1 MLSLLCS
8 AAPSCGLTVAGLA
21 VRLVRPLERSPW
33 ILEVDLMGSDAGA
46 AELGKHDALASTF
59 WPASVP
65 LARVLSSMP
74 GLKAARVVEL
84 GCGTGLCSLLAA
96 SRGAA
101 EVLATDIEPV
111 SLELV
116 EAARDAQVGEHPGLA
131 ALRTMRFDMMSP
143 EPLPAAQLLIVSDLF
158 VTSELARAV
167 AGRVA
172 DAVEAGAV
180 ALVVDPGRSSRDA
193 FMRALEARRGDV
205 TAPAAFEAEEV
216 LRQRMDGLAKRA
228 EDGAATLPAAG
239 LYLCDTAEGAPL
251 DYSI

>member
-1 MLSLLCS
+1 M
-8 AAPSCGLTVAGLA
+8 
-21 VRLVRPLERSPW
+21 
-33 ILEVDLMGSDAGA
+33 
-46 AELGKHDALASTF
+46 
-59 WPASVP
+59 
-65 LARVLSSMP
+65 
-74 GLKAARVVEL
+74 
-84 GCGTGLCSLLAA
+84 LAA

-116 EAARDAQVGEHPGLA
+116 AAARDAQISEHPGLA
-131 ALRTMRFDMMSP
+131 ALRTMRFDVMSP
-143 EPLPAAQLLIVSDLF
+143 EPLPAVQLLIVSDLF

-172 DAVEAGAV
+172 EAVEAGAV

-193 FMRALEARRGDV
+193 FMRALEARRRGDV
-205 TAPAAFEAEEV
+205 APARFEAEEV
-216 LRQRMDGLAKRA
+216 LRRRMDHLAQRT
-228 EDGAATLPAAG
+228 EDGAAGLPPPG